1 MARMS
6 ISAAREHLADV
17 VETAGREPVVL
28 ERHGREAAVVISPQR
43 YAELL
48 EAWEEAEDIAAFD
61 EALGEA
67 GANIPWDQVK
77 ADLGWV

>member
-6 ISAAREHLADV
+6 MSAAREHMAELVDA
-17 VETAGREPVVL
+17 ASREPVVL

-43 YAELL
+43 YGELL
-48 EAWEEAEDIAAFD
+48 DAWEEAQDVAAFD
-61 EALGEA
+61 EAMAEEGQS
-67 GANIPWDQVK
+67 IPWDQVK

>member
-1 MARMS
+1 MA
-6 ISAAREHLADV
+6 EV

-48 EAWEEAEDIAAFD
+48 KAWEEAEDVAAFD
-61 EALGEA
+61 EAMAEEGE
-67 GANIPWDQVK
+67 NIPWDQVK
-77 ADLGWV
+77 VDLGWV